1 MAHNIPKDISQK
13 FCPRFGQT
21 AIEHGFITT
30 NQLKE
35 ALSIQVDRDVLGKK
49 HLLIG
54 AILFELDLMSSEQ
67 IEVILNVMLKAMRT
81 AEVR

>member
-1 MAHNIPKDISQK
+1 M
-13 FCPRFGQT
+13 
-21 AIEHGFITT
+21 ITT

-35 ALSIQVDRDVLGKK
+35 ALNIQVDRDVLGKNN
-49 HLLIG
+49 LLIG

-81 AEVR
+81 ENQFWGERTHIIVVNEIGLQSTL